1 MADYP
6 SFLSFGIASFQLKRR
21 PDQLTASVCALEADP
36 AADSPEVLAE
46 ASTVSSTDHLAAA
59 HRPDPKAPLMADSQ
73 EAPIENS
80 PETLAENFSEALTA
94 DSLQAPAADFSQ
106 PLTTDSPQTPAA
118 DFSQPLTPDSPQA
131 LAADFSQPLVADSLQ
146 APAADFS
153 QPPATDSPQAPA
165 ADSDSNRPADWE
177 AAQLSTFISDDTL
190 RAYEA
195 APQAQAFPGINRPV
209 PPIFRMAQVRF
220 LNASTNPFPV
230 DVLVDGS
237 VYLRNS
243 SFGSVSQYSPISDG
257 FHTVTVR
264 RSSSIRTM
272 VFQGVFPFV
281 SGQKTTLSIADSPSG
296 AITIFQ
302 LSDTGCFS
310 CPSRCGC
317 YRVANMTFPG
327 SSFDIQTPSG
337 DRVFRNISFGQA
349 SPYKQTSAG
358 FYRFFVTEP
367 SGFQPVRELP
377 ILLQTFLAGSF
388 TPPSSLASISVSI
401 EAGKTYTTYLIGN
414 TWSAFRLQ
422 ALTVED

>member
-6 SFLSFGIASFQLKRR
+6 SFISFGIASFQLKRK

-36 AADSPEVLAE
+36 AADSPEVLA
-46 ASTVSSTDHLAAA
+46 ADLPMTPADHTAAA
-59 HRPDPKAPLMADSQ
+59 CMSDP
-73 EAPIENS
+73 EA
-80 PETLAENFSEALTA
+80 LLTA
-94 DSLQAPAADFSQ
+94 DSSEI
-106 PLTTDSPQTPAA
+106 
-118 DFSQPLTPDSPQA
+118 
-131 LAADFSQPLVADSLQ
+131 
-146 APAADFS
+146 
-153 QPPATDSPQAPA
+153 PA
-165 ADSDSNRPADWE
+165 ADSPEIPTADSPEASATSLPNPPAADSPEALTMDPAVNQTADWE
-177 AAQLSTFISDDTL
+177 ADQLSTFISDDALPT
-190 RAYEA
+190 YEA
-195 APQAQAFPGINRPV
+195 AEAASQAQSFPGFNRPV

-220 LNASTNPFPV
+220 LNASTNPFSV

-264 RSSSIRTM
+264 RSSSIRTI

-310 CPSRCGC
+310 CPNRCGC

-327 SSFDIQTPSG
+327 SSFDIQTPAG

-349 SPYKQTSAG
+349 SPYRQASAG

-377 ILLQTFLAGSF
+377 ILLQTFLTGSF
-388 TPPSSLASISVSI
+388 TPPSSLASISVHI

>member
-6 SFLSFGIASFQLKRR
+6 SFLSFGIASFQLERN
-21 PDQLTASVCALEADP
+21 PDQLTASVCAMEVNPAVGTQEVLTPDSPTSPKVHLTAAGMPVPEAEAAADSLEIPAVNSSVPMAASSSEIP
-36 AADSPEVLAE
+36 AADSPLPLP
-46 ASTVSSTDHLAAA
+46 AS
-59 HRPDPKAPLMADSQ
+59 
-73 EAPIENS
+73 S
-80 PETLAENFSEALTA
+80 PETLAAEPSTTQTAEQEA
-94 DSLQAPAADFSQ
+94 D
-106 PLTTDSPQTPAA
+106 
-118 DFSQPLTPDSPQA
+118 
-131 LAADFSQPLVADSLQ
+131 
-146 APAADFS
+146 
-153 QPPATDSPQAPA
+153 
-165 ADSDSNRPADWE
+165 
-177 AAQLSTFISDDTL
+177 QLSTFISDDTL
-190 RAYEA
+190 HTYEA
-195 APQAQAFPGINRPV
+195 GPQSQAFPGFNRPV
-209 PPIFRMAQVRF
+209 PPIFRMVQVRF
-220 LNASTNPFPV
+220 LNASTNPFSV
-230 DVLVDGS
+230 DVLVDGN
-237 VYLRNS
+237 VYLRGS

-264 RSSSIRTM
+264 RSSNIRTT

-296 AITIFQ
+296 AITVFQ

-310 CPSRCGC
+310 CPNRCGC

-327 SSFDIQTPSG
+327 SSFDIQTPTG

-349 SPYKQTSAG
+349 SPYRQTSAG

-377 ILLQTFLAGSF
+377 ILLQTFLTGSF
-388 TPPSSLASISVSI
+388 TPPSSLASISVRV